1 MSAACCAVSTVC
13 NCLCSCCCKCC
24 SFSLREQVKVTYI
37 VLFSICTAFS
47 IFVMYYLQNLLHS
60 FIPFLNCPSDVSGQN
75 ICVGISQLLRM
86 SFTLFT
92 MHFIILVFC
101 LCRGKT
107 AKTANEGAFLL
118 KVLYIIGMYIGLH
131 FVSNSF
137 FLDYMKV
144 ARVISILFLGFQSL
158 MLVDLFSHWGEH
170 WADIYN
176 RGVQSCGVFLIAFT
190 MLLYGLYIFLT
201 YINFSM
207 FSGGN
212 NITLISVNISL
223 GVIVMIMIIGRVK
236 ENGSL
241 LTSSAV
247 AFFSCYWLWSGM
259 ASDDHV
265 DNNHYLRNGQ
275 FNQVMLIDI
284 IIGGVLAL
292 VSIIYLTF

>member
-1 MSAACCAVSTVC
+1 
-13 NCLCSCCCKCC
+13 
-24 SFSLREQVKVTYI
+24 
-37 VLFSICTAFS
+37 
-47 IFVMYYLQNLLHS
+47 
-60 FIPFLNCPSDVSGQN
+60 
-75 ICVGISQLLRM
+75 
-86 SFTLFT
+86 
-92 MHFIILVFC
+92 
-101 LCRGKT
+101 
-107 AKTANEGAFLL
+107 
-118 KVLYIIGMYIGLH
+118 
-131 FVSNSF
+131 
-137 FLDYMKV
+137 
-144 ARVISILFLGFQSL
+144 
-158 MLVDLFSHWGEH
+158 
-170 WADIYN
+170 
-176 RGVQSCGVFLIAFT
+176 